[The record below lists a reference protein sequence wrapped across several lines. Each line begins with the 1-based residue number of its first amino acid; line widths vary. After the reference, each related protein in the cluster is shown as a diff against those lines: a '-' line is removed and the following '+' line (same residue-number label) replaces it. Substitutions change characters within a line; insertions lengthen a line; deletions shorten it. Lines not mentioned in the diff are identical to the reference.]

1 MPELLLMRHCK
12 SSWANEKLPDSDRP
26 LTKRGKSDATA
37 MGQLLVERE
46 FVPDVILTSP
56 AKRARSTAKRVARAL
71 DRPVKP
77 RIVQLLYGA
86 APEEILSLLS
96 KLEEAPKRVLVIGHN
111 PTIEELVARLTEVRV
126 AIRTGC
132 IARIT
137 LDAPDWASVG
147 AGATGKLHSVLPTP
161 AFRGIL

>member
-12 SSWANEKLPDSDRP
+12 SSWADQGLADSERP

-46 FVPDVILTSP
+46 FIPDVILTSP

-77 RIVQLLYGA
+77 RVVPSLYGA

-96 KLEEAPKRVLVIGHN
+96 GLEEAPKRVLVIGHN
-111 PTIEELVARLTEVRV
+111 PSVEELVAQLTEVRV
-126 AIRTGC
+126 AIRTGA

-137 LDAPDWASVG
+137 LDAPDWASVR
-147 AGATGKLHSVLPTP
+147 AGTTGKLHSVLPTP
-161 AFRGIL
+161 AYRGTL